1 MRPAKFPEY
10 DGRMRHPAAG
20 IRGRAI
26 GEMGPM
32 RGLMMD
38 FPLTVP
44 ALLERAGGIF
54 GNVEIVTRRQDR
66 RLARSTWA
74 DLYRRSRRLAN
85 ALIGLGLQRGDRV
98 ATLLWNQTEHMEAYF
113 GVPVAGGVLHT
124 LNLRLHPDEITY
136 IANHAGDRFLIVDDV
151 LLPVY
156 EKFRD
161 RVKFERVIVVPYGGG
176 ETPAGC
182 DGYEDLLAA
191 ASEEFTY
198 PQLDENEAAT
208 MCYTS
213 GTTGRSKGVVYSH
226 RAIALHSMGCCSADS
241 FGMSMRDTILPVTSL
256 FHANGWG
263 IPFTAAM
270 AGAKVVLSG
279 PFADGEGLLDLMVQE
294 RVTITTGVPT
304 VWFGVLEALEKFPG
318 RWKFDWP
325 VRMFVGGAATS
336 EALLRGFDKHGITVI
351 CSWGMTEL
359 TPVGTNSL
367 MRPYMDGWGDD
378 RKIPQRLKAGIP
390 AAFVE
395 ARIMRSDGTE
405 APHDGCT
412 VGEIEVRGP
421 WVAAE
426 YYKMPEESRKWS
438 SDGWLRTGDMGHIDE
453 HGYVKLVDRSKDL
466 IKSGGEWISSLDL
479 ENALMVHPAVK
490 EAAVIGVPHPK
501 WQERPLAVVV
511 LNEGAKAEAAELRE
525 FLSAK
530 FAKWQLP
537 DAFVF
542 AKEIPR
548 TSVGKFRK
556 MALRQQFID
565 WKWES

>member
-1 MRPAKFPEY
+1 V
-10 DGRMRHPAAG
+10 AG
-20 IRGRAI
+20 EIIR
-26 GEMGPM
+26 EMESM

-44 ALLERAGGIF
+44 AVLERAGGIF
-54 GNVEIVTRRQDR
+54 GNVEIVTRRPDR
-66 RLARSTWA
+66 RLARSTWG

-85 ALIGLGLQRGDRV
+85 ALTGLGLCRGDRV

-113 GVPVAGGVLHT
+113 GVPIAGGVLHT

-151 LLPVY
+151 LLPVF

-161 RVKFERVIVVPYGGG
+161 RVKFERVIVVPFGGG
-176 ETPAGC
+176 ETPPGC
-182 DGYEDLLAA
+182 DGYEELLADA
-191 ASEEFTY
+191 GEEFIY
-198 PQLDENEAAT
+198 PQLDENEAAA

-226 RAIALHSMGCCSADS
+226 RALALHSLSCCGADS
-241 FGMSMRDTILPVTSL
+241 FAMSMRDTILPVTSL

-270 AGAKVVLSG
+270 AGAKVVLNG
-279 PFADGEGLLDLMVQE
+279 PFADAEGLLDLMERE

-304 VWFGVLEALEKFPG
+304 VWFGALEALEKFPG
-318 RWKFDWP
+318 RWNFTWP
-325 VRMFVGGAATS
+325 MRMYLGGAATS
-336 EALLRGFDKHGITVI
+336 EALLSGFERHGITVI
-351 CSWGMTEL
+351 CSWGMTET
-359 TPVGTNSL
+359 TPVGTISPV
-367 MRPYMDGWGDD
+367 RPYMDSWSDD
-378 RKIPQRLKAGIP
+378 KRTAQRTKSGIP

-395 ARIMRSDGTE
+395 MRVMRPDGTE
-405 APHDGCT
+405 APHDGCS
-412 VGEIEVRGP
+412 VGEFEVRGP
-421 WVAAE
+421 WVAAA
-426 YYKMPEESRKWS
+426 YYNMPEESSKWS
-438 SDGWLRTGDMGHIDE
+438 PDGWLRTGDMGHIDE
-453 HGYVKLVDRSKDL
+453 DGYMKVADRSKDL

-479 ENALMVHPAVK
+479 ENALMGHPAVK

-525 FLSAK
+525 FLAAK

-556 MALRQQFID
+556 MALREQFVD
-565 WKWES
+565 WKWEG